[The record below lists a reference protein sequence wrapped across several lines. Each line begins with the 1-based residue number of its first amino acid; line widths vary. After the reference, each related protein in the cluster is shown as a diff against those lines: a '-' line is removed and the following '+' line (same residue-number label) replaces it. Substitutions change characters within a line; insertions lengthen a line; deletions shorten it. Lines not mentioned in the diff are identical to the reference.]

1 MSLTRRR
8 LLGGGL
14 ALPFLSP
21 FRPSALRA
29 APLPAAAPKR
39 LIVVHLPQGTVLSD
53 HVPTGS
59 ETDFT
64 LPFILEPLAAFQDR
78 IITIAGLDNLMPTY
92 NEVGNAHQNAN
103 FTLYSGRPFYVQDS
117 DLLSPGGETVEHTL
131 ARRISATTPYLR
143 LDFAIGGGETSDG
156 IYNPTEGAYFWAGP
170 NDPVSFFNDPLMTLV
185 RLFGD
190 GSVSPADAWAQRA
203 RRAAVLGGVLQSF
216 KTLRRGLGGEDRARL
231 DAHEEKLLELEKRV
245 VNGTGECR
253 APSLSLPSG
262 YRFGQ
267 DDDVSAPLMIEL
279 LVTAMSCDLTRVSTL
294 HFANGHDPT
303 FPWLTSENGGKPIV
317 DTSQYD
323 NWHAV
328 VHADYQP
335 GMEHVYRWYHE
346 QLATLIQRLHDTQDA
361 DGDNMLDTT
370 CVLAMSEFSSGRHW
384 NNALPALLAG
394 NIGPAT
400 TGRFLNYMNGSVED
414 LEAKSGYLNSG
425 FSTNQLFTSLLR
437 AFGGD
442 DAGFGYSDETTPTGD
457 LPGLLDG

>member
-1 MSLTRRR
+1 
-8 LLGGGL
+8 
-14 ALPFLSP
+14 
-21 FRPSALRA
+21 
-29 APLPAAAPKR
+29 LPAAAPKR

-303 FPWLTSENGGKPIV
+303 FPWLTSENGGKA
-317 DTSQYD
+317 
-323 NWHAV
+323 HRR
-328 VHADYQP
+328 HQP
-335 GMEHVYRWYHE
+335 VR
-346 QLATLIQRLHDTQDA
+346 QLARRRARRLPAGHGARLSLVPRAARHLDPAPPRHPRRRRRQHARHHLRARHERVLQRAPLEQRPAGPARGQRRPGD
-361 DGDNMLDTT
+361 DG
-370 CVLAMSEFSSGRHW
+370 
-384 NNALPALLAG
+384 ALPQ
-394 NIGPAT
+394 T
-400 TGRFLNYMNGSVED
+400 T
-414 LEAKSGYLNSG
+414 
-425 FSTNQLFTSLLR
+425 
-437 AFGGD
+437 
-442 DAGFGYSDETTPTGD
+442 
-457 LPGLLDG
+457 